1 MSSMAVSRQRWWK
14 VVDIMQHVVE
24 RLSPR
29 QREILPLLAKGLTT
43 KAVALRLTPPCS
55 PETVKDHLGQIYT
68 RLGVSGRVEAVAVW
82 LRWSGSAKYDN
93 QASR

>member
-1 MSSMAVSRQRWWK
+1 
-14 VVDIMQHVVE
+14 MQHVVE

-43 KAVALRLTPPCS
+43 NAVALVLEPPCS
-55 PETVKDHLGQIYT
+55 PETVKTHLGQIYT

-82 LRWSGSAKYDN
+82 LRWSGSARFDN